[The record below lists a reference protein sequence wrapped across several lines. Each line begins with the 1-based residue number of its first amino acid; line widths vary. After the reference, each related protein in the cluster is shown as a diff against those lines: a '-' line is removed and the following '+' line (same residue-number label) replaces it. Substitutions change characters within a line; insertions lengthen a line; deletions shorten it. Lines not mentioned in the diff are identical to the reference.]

1 MTDYIVSEA
10 RLTVETNVGRGRA
23 HIDVYRGQPVPAD
36 ISAEQRD
43 NLLRLGHIIEVV
55 PDDPDGSGVDE
66 NGDGVP
72 EGSAAQVVAWVQEG
86 DGEERLDRARM
97 AQEAEL
103 VKGDHAR
110 KGLLADLSKILEA

>member
-1 MTDYIVSEA
+1 MGYRVVAGSV
-10 RLTVETNVGRGRA
+10 TVETNVGPGRA
-23 HIDVYRGQPVPAD
+23 RIDIPRGQLLPDDVTDEDRRRLVAD
-36 ISAEQRD
+36 
-43 NLLRLGHIIEVV
+43 GHVEEVQ

-72 EGSAAQVVAWVQEG
+72 EGSAAQVLAWVNEG

-103 VKGDHAR
+103 VKGDNAR
-110 KGLLADLSKILEA
+110 KGLLADLGKIVEA